1 MNKSLRSRGV
11 DEYGDPVIIRK
22 RFKKQMDCR
31 NAFRNLFCWANFPRC
46 DMTLKES
53 LAMCRSACEN
63 YFITCGFVKEMWRCG
78 DPRYFDGY
86 EAEKPTN
93 VAGNDTYLRDYFPGS
108 PWREN
113 KYNRRKNEVP
123 ICTPALDG
131 SATRVGVLASAVVVI
146 VATLALQL
154 LDVK

>member
-1 MNKSLRSRGV
+1 
-11 DEYGDPVIIRK
+11 
-22 RFKKQMDCR
+22 
-31 NAFRNLFCWANFPRC
+31 
-46 DMTLKES
+46 MTLKES